1 LEGKTVQ
8 QIADSRH
15 VDRPDALFEI
25 LLEEDADVLMVIFGM
40 AEDDVTY
47 ILKHPAVIVGSDAIP
62 SAGKPDP

>member
-1 LEGKTVQ
+1 
-8 QIADSRH
+8 
-15 VDRPDALFEI
+15 
-25 LLEEDADVLMVIFGM
+25 MVIFGM